1 VDGDRRDPRGQPCG
15 RGAVRGGARAPSGVG
30 EKVVKNELDA
40 LDRVLEHRVRL
51 AACVLLTRYDRLSF
65 SRLKA
70 LTDETD
76 GNLGANLRKLEDEG
90 LVAVTKEFVDRKPV
104 SWYAITAKGRKTLK
118 THLDV
123 LGRIIAQAGKPGKA

>member
-1 VDGDRRDPRGQPCG
+1 M
-15 RGAVRGGARAPSGVG
+15 
-30 EKVVKNELDA
+30 KNELGA

-51 AACVLLTRYDRLSF
+51 AVCVLLTRYERLSF

-90 LVAVTKEFVDRKPV
+90 LIAVAKEFVDRKPV
-104 SWYAITAKGRKTLK
+104 SWYGITPKGRKTLK
-118 THLDV
+118 LHLAV
-123 LGRIIAQAGKPGKA
+123 LGRIIAQAGKPAKD

>member
-1 VDGDRRDPRGQPCG
+1 MKQ
-15 RGAVRGGARAPSGVG
+15 
-30 EKVVKNELDA
+30 ELGA

-51 AACVLLTRYDRLSF
+51 AVCVLLTRYERLSF

-90 LVAVTKEFVDRKPV
+90 LVSVTKEFVERRPV
-104 SWYAITAKGRKTLK
+104 SWYSISSKGRKTLK
-118 THLDV
+118 GHLDV
-123 LGRIIAQAGKPGKA
+123 LGRIIASAGKPARD